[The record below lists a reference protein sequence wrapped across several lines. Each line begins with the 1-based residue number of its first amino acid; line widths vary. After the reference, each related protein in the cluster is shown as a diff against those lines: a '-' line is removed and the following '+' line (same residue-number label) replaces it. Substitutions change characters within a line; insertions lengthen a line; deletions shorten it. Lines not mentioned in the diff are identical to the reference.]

1 MIENE
6 ALTELEEL
14 RPQFGELKSM
24 LREQQI
30 VNEKM
35 TRKAMKGDYGK
46 VRRDIVA
53 SVVFEIVAI
62 PLQMW
67 LLPYLGLPAWF
78 VAVSLLFLL
87 TALAASVY
95 SLRRYASANMM
106 TGNLTEVALDI
117 VRYKRFGIY
126 WFFYAIPFL
135 VFWVSFFFYYVTRG
149 QESEFIRGVVWGG
162 IIGGVIG
169 LTLGFVNYAQNLKR
183 MNRILKQIK
192 EVKGNA

>member
-1 MIENE
+1 MMENE

-78 VAVSLLFLL
+78 VVVSLLFLL

-135 VFWVSFFFYYVTRG
+135 VFWVAFFFYYVTRG

-162 IIGGVIG
+162 IVGGVIG
-169 LTLGFVNYAQNLKR
+169 LTIGFVNYAQNLKR

>member
-1 MIENE
+1 MMENE

-78 VAVSLLFLL
+78 VVVSLLFLL

-135 VFWVSFFFYYVTRG
+135 VFWVAFFFYYVTRG

-162 IIGGVIG
+162 IVGGVIG

>member
-1 MIENE
+1 MENE

-78 VAVSLLFLL
+78 VVVSLLFLL

-135 VFWVSFFFYYVTRG
+135 VFWVAFFFYYVTRG

-162 IIGGVIG
+162 IVGGVIG